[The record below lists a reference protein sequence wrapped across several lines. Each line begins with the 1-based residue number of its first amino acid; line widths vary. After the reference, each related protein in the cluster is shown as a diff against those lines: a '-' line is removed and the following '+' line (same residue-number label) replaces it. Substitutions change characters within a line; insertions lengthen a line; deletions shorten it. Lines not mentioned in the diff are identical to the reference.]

1 MTYKKSNN
9 TNNKRSNLCIAAA
22 AILAGASLNWAFT
35 PPPQTTSR
43 VRHENTVFTIST
55 NGASTRRATTS
66 TAFRVSNTNNAQ
78 GTSASVS
85 ASASTSI
92 STDISEFLA
101 GGTSNGF
108 PLQSFPRSVDESSSP
123 SSPLTLLEASMRS
136 LPDHEQNTEFEL
148 KLGKAMDTLR
158 KDYPDLL
165 IKSPQFSIYDPMIE
179 VVDPSGVTLHSLKS
193 YKTSFQFLHMV
204 VKLFYCPEQSG
215 LQFRLIYDCARKNI
229 RVSWNAILIPRAIY
243 GGSRNRLHVDG
254 ISVYELDRKTGLI
267 IQHRVEHLLV
277 NDAPV
282 TAPQGIFA
290 FIANEAKQGG
300 EGVGIP
306 VFYGHRKSKS
316 DNKMSV
322 LEFKP
327 SLSSLFP
334 STPTSLFS
342 TSPSSSSS
350 ADDEVFDQEA
360 FEQKNKSR
368 RKFGLKPISE
378 AEFIQIQVKT
388 KELESTQ
395 KQKAAELASA
405 ASAAAAE
412 TAQQQK
418 PKQNNFM
425 NKLLGNV
432 LQDTCESNFDC
443 ERPQVCCDFGFKKT
457 CCSSGMSIFNG
468 APGQLRQIPVRVVA
482 DDHTYP
488 RGGPG
493 QDFY

>member
-1 MTYKKSNN
+1 M
-9 TNNKRSNLCIAAA
+9 
-22 AILAGASLNWAFT
+22 
-35 PPPQTTSR
+35 
-43 VRHENTVFTIST
+43 
-55 NGASTRRATTS
+55 
-66 TAFRVSNTNNAQ
+66 
-78 GTSASVS
+78 
-85 ASASTSI
+85 
-92 STDISEFLA
+92 
-101 GGTSNGF
+101 
-108 PLQSFPRSVDESSSP
+108 
-123 SSPLTLLEASMRS
+123 
-136 LPDHEQNTEFEL
+136 
-148 KLGKAMDTLR
+148 
-158 KDYPDLL
+158 
-165 IKSPQFSIYDPMIE
+165 
-179 VVDPSGVTLHSLKS
+179 
-193 YKTSFQFLHMV
+193 
-204 VKLFYCPEQSG
+204 
-215 LQFRLIYDCARKNI
+215 
-229 RVSWNAILIPRAIY
+229 
-243 GGSRNRLHVDG
+243 
-254 ISVYELDRKTGLI
+254 YELDRKTGLI